1 MQIREL
7 KREELLIIRCLAHE
21 IWPITF
27 AEILSP
33 PQIEYMLNWMYSEEK
48 LTEQFDNGHHFFGG
62 FINGEA
68 VGFMGIEPHFPSAHS
83 IKIHKLY
90 VQPTLHGHGYGKAFI
105 EQAKKEALKNECT
118 SLILNVNRFNNAV
131 QFYQYLGFTIIKE
144 ENIDI
149 GDGYLME
156 DYVMEYRREY

>member
-7 KREELLIIRCLAHE
+7 QREELPTITDLAHE
-21 IWPITF
+21 IWPIAF

-33 PQIEYMLNWMYSEEK
+33 PQIDYMLNWMYSQEK

-62 FINGEA
+62 FINDKA
-68 VGFMGIEPHFPSAHS
+68 VGFMGIEPHFPTAHS
-83 IKIHKLY
+83 LKIHKLY
-90 VQPTLHGHGYGKAFI
+90 VLPTLQGQGYGKSFI
-105 EQAKKEALKNECT
+105 EQAKTEAMKNECT
-118 SLILNVNRFNNAV
+118 SLVLNVNRFNKAV
-131 QFYQYLGFTIIKE
+131 QFYQYLEFTIIKE

-156 DYVMEYRREY
+156 DYVMEQKL